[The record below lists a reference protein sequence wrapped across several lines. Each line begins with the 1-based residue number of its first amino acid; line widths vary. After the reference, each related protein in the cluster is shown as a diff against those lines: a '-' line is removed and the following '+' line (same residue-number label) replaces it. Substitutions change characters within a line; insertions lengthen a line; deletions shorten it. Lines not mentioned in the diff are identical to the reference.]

1 MTAAVATKSET
12 ALRCRINKDD
22 FSDAVAWVARSIPA
36 RPTNPILSGLLVTGG
51 AHGLTVAGFDYDTSR
66 QTHLPA
72 EIVTEGQVVVSGRL
86 LSEITKALPSKPVD
100 LAVDGSRL
108 VLTCGSAKF
117 SLPLMPVGEYPT
129 LPVSPAET
137 GTVPAELFAQ
147 AVAQVAVAA
156 GRDETMP
163 MMTGVRVEIT
173 GDTVLLAATDR
184 FRLAV
189 RELSWDNNSPAA
201 EAAVIV
207 PAKTLAEAAKAV
219 APGSDVHLALGAGDS
234 LGQDRLL
241 GIHSGDKHSTARL
254 LDTEFPKFRQLFP
267 AEFSAVAVLDVV
279 DLIEAI
285 KRVALVASQ
294 GAQIKMEFSTDGAL
308 RLSAGGGAD
317 GAGEAEEDLPVQFA
331 GEPLTIAFNATY
343 LTDGLGALNAD
354 RVRFGFT
361 TSQRPAVLQPAGQDE
376 TLTGIGEGPFPAVD
390 GHYRYLIMPVRIPG

>member
-1 MTAAVATKSET
+1 MTAAVAMKPDS
-12 ALRCRINKDD
+12 ALRCRINKED

-36 RPTNPILSGLLVTGG
+36 RPTNPILSGLLITGG

-72 EIVTEGQVVVSGRL
+72 EIAAEGQVVVSGRL
-86 LSEITKALPSKPVD
+86 LSEITKALPAKPID
-100 LAVDGSRL
+100 LAVDGNRL
-108 VLTCGSAKF
+108 ALTCGSAKF
-117 SLPLMPVGEYPT
+117 SLPLMPVVEYPA
-129 LPVSPAET
+129 LPESPAET
-137 GTVPAELFAQ
+137 GIVPAELFAQ
-147 AVAQVAVAA
+147 AIAQVAVAA

-173 GDTVLLAATDR
+173 GDKVVLDATDR

-189 RELSWDNNSPAA
+189 RELHWDTLVDSA

-207 PAKTLAEAAKAV
+207 PAKTLAEVAKAV
-219 APGSDVHLALGAGDS
+219 TPGSDVHLALGGAEAVGR
-234 LGQDRLL
+234 DRLL

-267 AEFSAVAVLDVV
+267 SEFSAVALVDVG

-294 GAQIKMEFSTDGAL
+294 GAQIRMEFSADGAL
-308 RLSAGGGAD
+308 RLSAGGGVD
-317 GAGEAEEDLPVQFA
+317 GAGEAEEDLPVQFS

-343 LTDGLGALNAD
+343 LTDGLAALNAD
-354 RVRFGFT
+354 RVSFGFT

-376 TLTGIGEGPFPAVD
+376 VHASLGEGPFPAVE

>member
-1 MTAAVATKSET
+1 MTAAVATKADT
-12 ALRCRINKDD
+12 GLQCRINKDD
-22 FSDAVAWVARSIPA
+22 FADAVAWVARSIPA
-36 RPTNPILSGLLVTGG
+36 RPTNPVLAGLLITGG
-51 AHGLTVAGFDYDTSR
+51 PHGLTVAGFDYDTSR

-72 EIVTEGQVVVSGRL
+72 EISNEGQVVVSGRL
-86 LSEITKALPSKPVD
+86 LSEITKALPAKPVD
-100 LAVDGSRL
+100 LAVDGARA
-108 VLTCGSAKF
+108 VITCGSAKF
-117 SLPLMPVGEYPT
+117 SLPLMPVGEYPA
-129 LPVSPAET
+129 LPASPAET
-137 GTVPAELFAQ
+137 GTVPAELFAH

-163 MMTGVRVEIT
+163 MMTGVRVEIA

-189 RELSWDNNSPAA
+189 RELSWETTSPVA

-207 PAKTLAEAAKAV
+207 PAKTLADAAKAV
-219 APGSDVHLALGAGDS
+219 APGSDVHLALGTADT

-267 AEFSAVAVLDVV
+267 SEFSAMAILDVV

-294 GAQIKMEFSTDGAL
+294 GAQIKMEFSADGDL

-317 GAGEAEEDLPVQFA
+317 GAGEAQEDLPVQFS

-343 LTDGLGALNAD
+343 LTDGLSALNAD
-354 RVRFGFT
+354 RVSFGFT
-361 TSQRPAVLQPAGQDE
+361 TSQRPAVLQPAGQAEVEASLGD
-376 TLTGIGEGPFPAVD
+376 GPFPAIAN
-390 GHYRYLIMPVRIPG
+390 HYRYLIMPVRIPG